1 MARTNDVVKTP
12 FGSGVYQGH
21 YAVFGADGQ
30 PVERCA
36 LVRIRITKENG
47 HLLGKEN
54 CMTPHAVGSALF
66 VFSESE
72 VSHAQ

>member
-30 PVERCA
+30 PVELRRRTDICWA
-36 LVRIRITKENG
+36 RKI
-47 HLLGKEN
+47 
-54 CMTPHAVGSALF
+54 A
-66 VFSESE
+66 
-72 VSHAQ
+72 